1 MSKLKVVILA
11 TMIVWTGLEL
21 RQTATAAQ
29 SSISAMTKAT
39 DSRGVV
45 TDARSRSVSGKE
57 SFALARGCTL
67 KRYRRPR

>member
-11 TMIVWTGLEL
+11 TMIVWAGSEL

-29 SSISAMTKAT
+29 SSISVMTKAT
-39 DSRGVV
+39 HPRNVV
-45 TDARSRSVSGKE
+45 TDARSRSVSGRE
-57 SFALARGCTL
+57 SFAPAKGCTL

>member
-11 TMIVWTGLEL
+11 TMIVWSGFEL
-21 RQTATAAQ
+21 SQTATAAQ
-29 SSISAMTKAT
+29 SSIQTITTAT

-45 TDARSRSVSGKE
+45 TNPQYV
-57 SFALARGCTL
+57 ALAKACTL

>member
-1 MSKLKVVILA
+1 MSKLKLVILA

-29 SSISAMTKAT
+29 SSNPVITKAT
-39 DSRGVV
+39 HPSGIV
-45 TDARSRSVSGKE
+45 TDTRSRSVSGRE

>member
-11 TMIVWTGLEL
+11 TMMVWTGFES

-29 SSISAMTKAT
+29 SPTPVITKA
-39 DSRGVV
+39 SHARSVV
-45 TDARSRSVSGKE
+45 TDARSRSVSGSE
-57 SFALARGCTL
+57 SLALSKPCTL